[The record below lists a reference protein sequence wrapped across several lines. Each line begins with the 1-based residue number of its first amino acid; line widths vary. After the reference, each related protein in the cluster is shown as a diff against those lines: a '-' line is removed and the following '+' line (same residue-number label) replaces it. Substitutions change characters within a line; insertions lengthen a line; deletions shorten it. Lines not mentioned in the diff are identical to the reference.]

1 MTRITCLGAGS
12 HSFGLSTLITLL
24 QSEVLRGAEIVLV
37 DTNQESLDL
46 ISALANWLNS
56 EWDSGKLISSHSS
69 HQNALK
75 GSDFVISAIEVQPR
89 ERLWR
94 QDFELGSQCGLRQPY
109 AENGGPGGF
118 AHAARNVNTILQI
131 AHDMEKQCPDAW
143 YLNFSNPLHRIC
155 YLINEYSSIKSVGL
169 CHQLGIGYAM
179 VAKALAA
186 DYAIEGAE
194 SLVSSHADPKNAEA
208 HQSMAL
214 AGMQHFKITAA
225 GLNHFTWMIA
235 LQDRN
240 TGEDLYP
247 LFRQRWNS
255 LSADFEPLSHKVFN
269 AFDLFPIPGDEHLCE
284 YLPWIGCNRTKP
296 WDKFDLSLYDWDYYE
311 ANRAELWKQVAA
323 DIQLRQNI
331 ERYNHTHSEGAIE
344 IIEAMLT
351 DSNSLWEA
359 VNIPNSGTITG
370 LPDNAVV
377 EFPARVNRKG
387 FSPVSQ
393 FDLPKGVLSL
403 LQREVST
410 AQLSIDAVVHGDRQL
425 ALQSLLLDP
434 VIDDLDVA
442 EKVLDEL
449 LVSNKMYLPQF
460 FRRQKRSRN

>member
-1 MTRITCLGAGS
+1 MTKITCLGAGS

-46 ISALANWLNS
+46 ISSLANWLNT
-56 EWDSGKLISSHSS
+56 EWGSGKLISSHSS
-69 HQNALK
+69 HKNALN

-94 QDFELGSQCGLRQPY
+94 QDFELGSQYGLRQPY

-118 AHAARNVNTILQI
+118 AHAARNVNTVLQI
-131 AHDMEKQCPDAW
+131 VHDMEVQCPDAW

-169 CHQLGIGYAM
+169 CHQLAMGYAM
-179 VAKALAA
+179 VAKALAV

-194 SLVSSHADPKNAEA
+194 TLVSSHADPMNADA
-208 HQSMAL
+208 QQRMAL

-225 GLNHFTWMIA
+225 GMNHFTWMIG

-247 LFRQRWNS
+247 LFRQRWQSIPAN
-255 LSADFEPLSHKVFN
+255 FEPLTQKVFS

-284 YLPWIGCNRTKP
+284 YLPWMSNSRTKP
-296 WDKFDLSLYDWDYYE
+296 WQKFDLSLYDWSYFE
-311 ANRAELWKQVAA
+311 ANRADLWKQVAQ
-323 DIQLRQNI
+323 DIHLKQNI
-331 ERYNHTHSEGAIE
+331 QHYNCAHSEGAIE

-351 DSNSLWEA
+351 DSNFLWEA
-359 VNIPNSGTITG
+359 VNLPNRGTILG
-370 LPDNAVV
+370 IPENAVV
-377 EFPARVNRKG
+377 EFPALVSRSD
-387 FSPVSQ
+387 FTPVSE
-393 FDLPKGVLSL
+393 FDLPKGVLAL
-403 LQREVST
+403 LRREVST
-410 AQLSIDAVVHGDRQL
+410 SQLSIDAVVHGDRQL

-434 VIDDLDVA
+434 VIDDLDLA
-442 EKVLDEL
+442 EKVLDEIL
-449 LVSNKMYLPQF
+449 DMNKKYLPQF
-460 FRRQKRSRN
+460 F

>member
-1 MTRITCLGAGS
+1 MTKITCLGAGS

-46 ISALANWLNS
+46 ITQLANWLNS

-94 QDFELGSQCGLRQPY
+94 QDFELGSQFGLRQPY

-118 AHAARNVNTILQI
+118 AHAARNVNTILKI
-131 AHDMEKQCPDAW
+131 AHDMEVQCPDAW

-194 SLVSSHADPKNAEA
+194 TLVSSHADPKNADS
-208 HQSMAL
+208 HLRMSL

-225 GLNHFTWMIA
+225 GLNHFTWMIG

-247 LFRQRWNS
+247 LFRKRWES
-255 LSADFEPLSHKVFN
+255 LSADFEPLTQKVF
-269 AFDLFPIPGDEHLCE
+269 AVFDLFPIPGDEHLCE
-284 YLPWIGCNRTKP
+284 YLPWMSSSRTRP
-296 WDKFDLSLYDWDYYE
+296 WQKYDLSLYDWNYFE
-311 ANRAELWKQVAA
+311 ANREDLWKQVAQ
-323 DIQLRQNI
+323 DIHFKQNI
-331 ERYNHTHSEGAIE
+331 ERYSHTHSEGAIE

-359 VNIPNSGTITG
+359 VNIPNNGTISG
-370 LPDNAVV
+370 LSKNAVV
-377 EFPARVNRKG
+377 EFPAKVNRSG
-387 FSPVSQ
+387 FTPLCQ

-410 AQLSIDAVVHGDRQL
+410 AQLGIDAVVQGDRQL

-442 EKVLDEL
+442 EKVLDEI
-449 LVSNKMYLPQF
+449 LVANKMHLPQF
-460 FRRQKRSRN
+460 F

>member
-1 MTRITCLGAGS
+1 MTKITCLGAGS

-24 QSEVLRGAEIVLV
+24 QSEVLRGAEIALV

-46 ISALANWLNS
+46 ISNLANWLNS
-56 EWDSGKLISSHSS
+56 EWGSGKLISTHSS

-89 ERLWR
+89 ERLW
-94 QDFELGSQCGLRQPY
+94 QKDFELGSQYGLRQPY

-131 AHDMEKQCPDAW
+131 AHDMEEQCPNAW

-169 CHQLGIGYAM
+169 CHQLAMGYAM
-179 VAKALAA
+179 AAKTLAA

-194 SLVSSHADPKNAEA
+194 TLLSTHADPKNADA
-208 HQSMAL
+208 QQRLAL

-225 GLNHFTWMIA
+225 GLNHFTWMVE
-235 LQDRN
+235 LVDRA

-247 LFRQRWNS
+247 LFRKRWRE
-255 LSADFEPLSHKVFN
+255 LPADFEPLTQRVFK
-269 AFDLFPIPGDEHLCE
+269 AFGLFPIPGDEHLCE
-284 YLPWIGCNRTKP
+284 YLPWMSSSRTQP
-296 WDKFDLSLYDWDYYE
+296 WQKYGLSLYDWNYYE
-311 ANRAELWKQVAA
+311 ANRTELWKQVSQ
-323 DIQLRQNI
+323 DISLKQNI
-331 ERYNHTHSEGAIE
+331 KRYAHTHSEGAIE

-351 DSNSLWEA
+351 DSNTVWEA
-359 VNIPNSGTITG
+359 VNIPNNGTIAG
-370 LPDNAVV
+370 LPKNAVV
-377 EFPARVNRKG
+377 EFPAHVNSGG
-387 FSPVSQ
+387 FTPVNQ
-393 FDLPKGVLSL
+393 FDLPLGVLSL

-410 AQLSIDAVVHGDRQL
+410 AQLGIDAVVNGDRQL

-442 EKVLDEL
+442 EKVLDEI
-449 LVSNKMYLPQF
+449 LVSNKMHLPQF
-460 FRRQKRSRN
+460 F